1 MRLRKQHILVTLTT
15 TSAAMTVLRALVMV
29 QTGISEKG
37 YGRGDGE
44 GAWASRRKIGMI
56 KPKPPPGSPLPRP
69 LGHMPRFKVPNMKH
83 ASPVFSL

>member
-1 MRLRKQHILVTLTT
+1 M
-15 TSAAMTVLRALVMV
+15 SM
-29 QTGISEKG
+29 
-37 YGRGDGE
+37 GDGDE
-44 GAWASRRKIGMI
+44 SRQAFERRRVGVGGKGGASASRRKIGMI